1 MRHDEPTPPAT
12 QAFERLL
19 RRALPVLAVLALAA
33 LAATMVRPT
42 PETAPADRP
51 AASEPAPV
59 FDHAAAE
66 PLALPEESAMAGAS
80 IAAYE
85 R

>member
-1 MRHDEPTPPAT
+1 MRHDDPTPPAT
-12 QAFERLL
+12 EPVERLL
-19 RRALPVLAVLALAA
+19 RWALPVLAVLALVA
-33 LAATMVRPT
+33 LAAAMVLPSA
-42 PETAPADRP
+42 ETAPVERP

-59 FDHAAAE
+59 YDHAAAE
-66 PLALPEESAMAGAS
+66 PLELPEESAMAGAS